1 MKEIRRQKLSSFL
14 QRELSEIIR
23 REISLPENIF
33 ITVSR
38 VEVSKDGSVARV
50 FISGLKK
57 EDVEL
62 AVDTLKRASGFI
74 RRLIGKS
81 LKTKVIPRF
90 EFYPLPEV
98 MLWEDFQE
106 KKPQD

>member
-50 FISGLKK
+50 LFPGLKRK
-57 EDVEL
+57 
-62 AVDTLKRASGFI
+62 
-74 RRLIGKS
+74 
-81 LKTKVIPRF
+81 
-90 EFYPLPEV
+90 
-98 MLWEDFQE
+98 M
-106 KKPQD
+106 